1 MVAAADFVRL
11 QRESTVII
19 KNRSAVECET
29 PRELLKEL
37 PNLELV
43 KNEMYDKIDMDSC
56 LCQVD
61 LDYTFDKAG
70 IAWECDCM
78 EFRINAI

>member
-1 MVAAADFVRL
+1 MC
-11 QRESTVII
+11 QTVVIE
-19 KNRSAVECET
+19 NRNEVECGT
-29 PRELLKEL
+29 PRELLREL
-37 PNLELV
+37 PSLELV

-61 LDYTFDKAG
+61 LDDTFDKAC

-78 EFRINAI
+78 EFRINAL